1 MVNDNDLFFFVFI
14 VASEIVDLNFVSVIF
29 FVISDFFCYFLLHIS
44 FRGKNLMHASFS
56 KL

>member
-29 FVISDFFCYFLLHIS
+29 FVISDFFLLLFATYFLPWKEFDARII
-44 FRGKNLMHASFS
+44 
-56 KL
+56 